1 MKRRKSIPGWAR
13 IAAMALVL
21 MIYPAANMLIDP
33 FGVFGDPIF
42 DWYSYNEYNN
52 PRAAKIAWLEENHE
66 RFDSYVIGSSC
77 AASLSTGE
85 LNEYMDAR
93 FYNLFSYGSDMCNYR
108 ANAAYILEHYEVKN
122 LVLNLN
128 LTEVEEY
135 GIRQDDIH
143 YRTHALVSGENLPL
157 FYLRY
162 AFCDP
167 KYALDK
173 VRSWMQDTYLPQ
185 EFDCFDVDTG
195 CYDKRVRDVEKIG
208 DREIYQAAHGG
219 DFQYWPRP
227 EQAEMP
233 CLDQCVEDLTAI
245 RDMCEEK
252 GVNLTVICSPAYA
265 AQLEAYGEEALAR
278 YRTAVARVV
287 DFWDFSSS
295 SLSRDSRYFYDA
307 AHFRNAVGTM
317 MLAEIFGDDSV
328 YRPEDFGT
336 FITAENCRES
346 SRQGMPQA
354 EDPAAYTVEV
364 PILMYHH
371 FSGDEEGAVTPP
383 EFASHLEALR
393 DGGYTAVFMEDLID
407 YVYRGG
413 ELPDKPVCITFDDGY
428 LSNYEI
434 AWPLL
439 EQYGMKATIFAI
451 GSSVGH
457 EEFYKDTQFR
467 LTPHFSYE
475 QAREMTAS
483 GAVDFQSHTYDLHQ
497 WAPFESG
504 DRIRATALP
513 LPGEREEDYAVMLE
527 NDMEIYDRER
537 RRELG
542 EGFSALAYPGGYY
555 NVLTEVLIHQ
565 AGIPVTLSI
574 ETDRPNVLV
583 RGLPQ
588 SLYALCRWN
597 VTAGMTGEEVLAM
610 IGGT

>member
-1 MKRRKSIPGWAR
+1 MIAQGRAAASAPALLFRHFPIFQAYEEETAAMNEHCVIDGTIAGVVYQNEENGYTVLRLVTTDGEAVTVVGSIPCAAPGEDLIVTGHWVSHPVHGDQVQAERVERHLPTAEDEILRYLSSGVIKGIGAVTAAR
-13 IAAMALVL
+13 LVQRFGGNTLTVLEEDPDQLTQIKGITPRKAEEICESYRYQTGMRRLMDFLNVNDLPLSLALRL
-21 MIYPAANMLIDP
+21 YQRYGGEALDR
-33 FGVFGDPIF
+33 
-42 DWYSYNEYNN
+42 Y
-52 PRAAKIAWLEENHE
+52 RAAL
-66 RFDSYVIGSSC
+66 
-77 AASLSTGE
+77 
-85 LNEYMDAR
+85 
-93 FYNLFSYGSDMCNYR
+93 
-108 ANAAYILEHYEVKN
+108 
-122 LVLNLN
+122 
-128 LTEVEEY
+128 
-135 GIRQDDIH
+135 
-143 YRTHALVSGENLPL
+143 
-157 FYLRY
+157 
-162 AFCDP
+162 
-167 KYALDK
+167 
-173 VRSWMQDTYLPQ
+173 
-185 EFDCFDVDTG
+185 
-195 CYDKRVRDVEKIG
+195 
-208 DREIYQAAHGG
+208 
-219 DFQYWPRP
+219 
-227 EQAEMP
+227 
-233 CLDQCVEDLTAI
+233 
-245 RDMCEEK
+245 
-252 GVNLTVICSPAYA
+252 
-265 AQLEAYGEEALAR
+265 AQ
-278 YRTAVARVV
+278 VV
-287 DFWDFSSS
+287 DFWDFSITPVSY
-295 SLSRDSRYFYDA
+295 DSRYFYDA

-504 DRIRATALP
+504 DRIRASALP